1 MNPQFL
7 TDADVYRR
15 VGGADKLAQLIDPER
30 TGQWNQDTLDA
41 AKQDACNQVLAA
53 AGVQSEHVTDVTDF
67 RDKFPHLVTIAAQK
81 AVILAWTYG
90 TSGMAIPDALRELS
104 TELSAAMEDLSRN
117 RRAHG
122 SVTYSPTASRSMN
135 GAVSVSANT
144 LTSWQRSPFC

>member
-15 VGGADKLAQLIDPER
+15 WRGRQAIAAYRPQR
-30 TGQWNQDTLDA
+30 TGQWNQDTLDT

-53 AGVQSEHVTDVTDF
+53 AGVQSEHVTDVSDF

-90 TSGMAIPDALRELS
+90 TSGMAIPDAHG
-104 TELSAAMEDLSRN
+104 TISRTVGS
-117 RRAHG
+117 HG
-122 SVTYSPTASRSMN
+122 RSVKEP
-135 GAVSVSANT
+135 
-144 LTSWQRSPFC
+144 